1 MDFNRVK
8 LPREIHSG
16 PGVIKETGSICK
28 DLKIKGKILV
38 ASGPN
43 TMKIA
48 GEKAI
53 RQPYMN
59 LTMKWRP
66 LLSKHPSLDAVSQVQ
81 DCMDNVNAVLGVGGG
96 KVIDVAKMAATQ
108 SGAHC

>member
-16 PGVIKETGSICK
+16 PGVIIETGSICK
-28 DLKIKGKILV
+28 DLKLKGKVLV
-38 ASGPN
+38 ASGPK

-53 RQPYMN
+53 SSLQDHDFEVDTIIVETPSHGCHQPSAG
-59 LTMKWRP
+59 L
-66 LLSKHPSLDAVSQVQ
+66 H
-81 DCMDNVNAVLGVGGG
+81 G
-96 KVIDVAKMAATQ
+96 
-108 SGAHC
+108 